1 MKWYV
6 LNHDFNS
13 DKIISF
19 NIFDSTSFK
28 QEVDKLLEEFVTFD
42 DFKEKLDGVL
52 KYSFM
57 SRAEYEMMCNGL
69 FYGHKVYKID
79 IYTQMKPN
87 LDTLARY
94 VIGEY
99 NRKVA
104 EGLFT
109 GSLFEKSDMAGLAE
123 MIKECGESDDTREA

>member
-1 MKWYV
+1 MQWYV

-13 DKIISF
+13 DKIVSF

-42 DFKEKLDGVL
+42 DFKEKLDSAL

-57 SRAEYEMMCNGL
+57 SRAEYEIMCSGL
-69 FYGHKVYKID
+69 FDRHKAYKID
-79 IYTQMKPN
+79 IYTQVKPN

-94 VIGEY
+94 IIEEY
-99 NRKVA
+99 DRKLV
-104 EGLFT
+104 ERESMIDLI
-109 GSLFEKSDMAGLAE
+109 K
-123 MIKECGESDDTREA
+123 MIKAVGDENE